1 MNLPEEG
8 VTSSSAAG
16 PGLIPGG
23 ADPATEAAVAATRG
37 ATAEGSARA
46 ASAVMSL
53 LALTW
58 LTEGE

>member
-1 MNLPEEG
+1 
-8 VTSSSAAG
+8 
-16 PGLIPGG
+16 
-23 ADPATEAAVAATRG
+23 VAATRG